1 MTNITKKHIRYNFV
15 SNNLIFFLKFYL
27 MRKFSEIELS
37 IIGIQIGCVL
47 RLARLEQKLSQ
58 HDLALVLGYTST
70 MIGRIER
77 FENATS
83 WDKILLISRQL
94 NINHCDLFILKNR
107 QDLISI
113 VDQSLN
119 LDDKLTQEKLDYY
132 NFLKKNILSK
142 FELLERQKKDNK
154 K

>member
-1 MTNITKKHIRYNFV
+1 
-15 SNNLIFFLKFYL
+15 
-27 MRKFSEIELS
+27 MRKFNEIELY
-37 IIGIQIGCVL
+37 IIGIQIGCIL

-58 HDLALVLGYTST
+58 HDLALLLGYTST

-77 FENATS
+77 FENASS
-83 WDKILLISRQL
+83 WDKILLISKQL
-94 NINHCDLFILKNR
+94 NISHCDLFILKNK

-113 VDQSLN
+113 VDRSLN
-119 LDDKLTQEKLDYY
+119 LDERLTQEKLDYY
-132 NFLKKNILSK
+132 NFLKKNILTK

>member
-15 SNNLIFFLKFYL
+15 SNNLIFFLKFYF

>member
-1 MTNITKKHIRYNFV
+1 
-15 SNNLIFFLKFYL
+15 
-27 MRKFSEIELS
+27 MRKFSEIELY
-37 IIGIQIGCVL
+37 IIGVQIGCVL

-58 HDLALVLGYTST
+58 HDLALMLGYTST

-77 FENATS
+77 FENASS
-83 WDKILLISRQL
+83 WDKILLISKQL
-94 NINHCDLFILKNR
+94 NINHCNLFILKNR

-119 LDDKLTQEKLDYY
+119 LEGKLTQEKLDYY
-132 NFLKKNILSK
+132 NFLKKSILSK
-142 FELLERQKKDNK
+142 FELLESQKKDNK

>member
-1 MTNITKKHIRYNFV
+1 
-15 SNNLIFFLKFYL
+15 
-27 MRKFSEIELS
+27 MRKFSEIELY

-58 HDLALVLGYTST
+58 HDLALMLGYTST

-77 FENATS
+77 FENASS
-83 WDKILLISRQL
+83 WDKILLISKQL
-94 NINHCDLFILKNR
+94 NINHCNLFILKNR

-119 LDDKLTQEKLDYY
+119 LEDKLTQEKLDYY
-132 NFLKKNILSK
+132 NFLKKSILSK